1 MARKRITEHK
11 AKELLLEYLG
21 LPYQGREVRGNDF
34 STLSDLDS
42 GTTYVI
48 KVDQGIKKRFKLGL
62 VALDIS
68 VDKLLHEIKQL
79 ADKGYSQFIVEPF
92 RTHDQSQ
99 ERYVAIQRTR
109 EGFTFLLSIQGGVSV
124 EEHSDS
130 LKTFPHTQIAKAA
143 EFIGLTQELLEKMLR
158 AMDEYHFSF
167 LEINPLIQDGDD
179 IYFLDLAVEVD
190 SAGEFFVKNSW
201 THKDFVA
208 DGSNKTDEEKAVE
221 ELSDKSQASFRLVV
235 LNPNGSIFMLLSGG
249 GASIVLADEVYNQ
262 GKGRELANYGEYS
275 GNPNAQETYLY
286 TKQILS
292 LLLASNAPSKTLIIA
307 GGVANFT
314 DIRVTF
320 KGITQAIDEVKDQLQ
335 VQGVK
340 IYVRRGGPY
349 QEEGL
354 AMMKAYLEKESLL
367 GSLAGPEMMLT
378 DIVTDA
384 LQHIDR

>member
-1 MARKRITEHK
+1 M
-11 AKELLLEYLG
+11 EYLG

-34 STLSDLDS
+34 STISDLDS
-42 GTTYVI
+42 GTTYVV

-68 VDKLLHEIKQL
+68 VDKLPHEIKQL

-92 RTHDQSQ
+92 RTHVQSQ

-109 EGFTFLLSIQGGVSV
+109 EGFTFLLSTQGGVSI

-130 LKTFPHTQIAKAA
+130 LKTFPHTQIVKAA
-143 EFIGLTQELLEKMLR
+143 EFIGLTQELLEKMLK

-167 LEINPLIQDGDD
+167 LEVNPLIHTGDD
-179 IYFLDLAVEVD
+179 IYLLDLAVEVD

-208 DGSNKTDEEKAVE
+208 DGSGKTDEEKAVE
-221 ELSDKSQASFRLVV
+221 ELSDKSQASFRLAV

-262 GKGRELANYGEYS
+262 GKGKELANYGEYS
-275 GNPNAQETYLY
+275 GNPNAEETYLY
-286 TKQILS
+286 TKQILR
-292 LLLASNAPSKTLIIA
+292 LLLSSQAKRKALIIA

-320 KGITQAIDEVKDQLQ
+320 KGIIQALDEVKNELKA
-335 VQGVK
+335 QGVK
-340 IYVRRGGPY
+340 VFVRRGGPY

-354 AMMKAYLEKESLL
+354 ATMKTYLEKEDLL
-367 GSLAGPEMMLT
+367 GTLAGPEMMLT
-378 DIVTDA
+378 DVVSQGLKEVTHA
-384 LQHIDR
+384 